1 MADYV
6 PSAIV
11 VGGAAVLIGLLYVM
25 RAPLFLIMVVAI
37 ISFFLVLSQHR
48 ELFGADYRNVQILG
62 TFAAYAPYILVTV
75 VILASLFYIFFI
87 GGITR
92 GPGAANMA
100 YSAAAAP
107 ANFPALSPNR
117 NLANRGP
124 LNTLGNRGPLN
135 NLGANF
141 TSNRNRANF
150 LSAIERAV

>member
-11 VGGAAVLIGLLYVM
+11 VGGAAVIIGLLYVM

-48 ELFGADYRNVQILG
+48 ELFAADYRNVQILS

-87 GGITR
+87 AGFTR
-92 GPGAANMA
+92 RPGVANVS
-100 YSAAAAP
+100 YAAAPP

-117 NLANRGP
+117 N